1 MVTMTPKTRSLRT
14 IVVWAA
20 LSAWSAAAS
29 GDEPL
34 KPGSPQASRRDD
46 EQLAVAAAGVKQII
60 AHRGSSVDRPENT
73 LASTLRAIE
82 AGATAVEV
90 DVRTTRDGHLV
101 LSHDATLDRTTD
113 GTGPIGEKTLE
124 EIRRL
129 DAGSWFDKRYA
140 AERMPTLNE
149 VLAICRGKIDVL
161 LDLKET
167 GDDYARRVADVVKK
181 YGEPSRTIVG
191 VRSVE
196 QAELFRKL
204 LPQARRI
211 GLIATPAEIERYAA
225 TGVESIRL
233 WPKWLTNDTL
243 IERVRKAGVGLHLN
257 GETGTAEEL
266 SMLLKHRPDSVSGD
280 DPARIVATLRQLR
293 RPSPNVPD

>member
-1 MVTMTPKTRSLRT
+1 MHARILFSS
-14 IVVWAA
+14 AA
-20 LSAWSAAAS
+20 LFSLFLAADSIRAEVPQGVAS
-29 GDEPL
+29 R
-34 KPGSPQASRRDD
+34 PGSRPTDTANA
-46 EQLAVAAAGVKQII
+46 EQIAVAAAGIKQII

-73 LASTLRAIE
+73 LTSTLRAIE

-90 DVRTTRDGHLV
+90 DVRATHDGRLV

-113 GTGPIGEKTLE
+113 GTGLISEKTLE

-140 AERMPTLNE
+140 GERMPTLDE
-149 VLAICRGKIDVL
+149 VLAVCRSKIDVL

-167 GDDYARRVADVVKK
+167 GDDYARRVVEVVKK
-181 YGEPSRTIVG
+181 HGEPARTIVG

-211 GLIATPAEIERYAA
+211 GLIATPADIERFAA
-225 TGVESIRL
+225 TRVEWIRL
-233 WPKWLTNDTL
+233 WPKWLADDML
-243 IERVRKAGVGLHLN
+243 VERVRKAGAGLHLN
-257 GETGTAEEL
+257 GETGTPEEL

-280 DPARIVATLRQLR
+280 DPARIVAILKQLKL
-293 RPSPNVPD
+293 PPAAVPN

>member
-1 MVTMTPKTRSLRT
+1 MATTTRSLC
-14 IVVWAA
+14 IVAVWAA
-20 LSAWSAAAS
+20 VSASCAAAS

-34 KPGSPQASRRDD
+34 KPGSPQASQRDAD
-46 EQLAVAAAGVKQII
+46 QLAVAAAGVKQII

-82 AGATAVEV
+82 AEATAVEV
-90 DVRTTRDGHLV
+90 DVRTTRDGYLV

-113 GTGPIGEKTLE
+113 GTGPIGEKTQE

-140 AERMPTLNE
+140 TERVPTLDE

-181 YGEPSRTIVG
+181 HGEPSRTIVG

-196 QAELFRKL
+196 QAEQFRKL

-233 WPKWLTNDTL
+233 WPKWLTDGTL
-243 IERVRKAGVGLHLN
+243 VERVRKAGVGLHLN
-257 GETGTAEEL
+257 GETGTPEEL
-266 SMLLKHRPDSVSGD
+266 SVLLKHRPDSVSGD
-280 DPARIVATLRQLR
+280 DPARIVATLKQLK
-293 RPSPNVPD
+293 RPVAAVPD

>member
-1 MVTMTPKTRSLRT
+1 MHARILSSLVSLCTLSFAADSIRAEVVNRERSQQ
-14 IVVWAA
+14 
-20 LSAWSAAAS
+20 
-29 GDEPL
+29 
-34 KPGSPQASRRDD
+34 GSPQADKANA

-90 DVRTTRDGHLV
+90 DVRTTRDGRLV
-101 LSHDATLDRTTD
+101 LSHDPTLDRTTD

-140 AERMPTLNE
+140 AERIPTLDE
-149 VLAICRGKIDVL
+149 VLGVCRGKIDVL

-167 GDDYARRVADVVKK
+167 GGDYARRVVDVVKK
-181 YGEPSRTIVG
+181 HGEPNRTIVG

-196 QAELFRKL
+196 QSELFRIL

-211 GLIATPAEIERYAA
+211 GLIATPTDIERYVA
-225 TGVESIRL
+225 TGVEWIRL
-233 WPKWLTNDTL
+233 WPKWLTDDTL
-243 IERVRKAGVGLHLN
+243 VERVRKAGVRLHLN
-257 GETGTAEEL
+257 GETGTPEEL
-266 SMLLKHRPDSVSGD
+266 SVLLKHRPDSVSGD
-280 DPARIVATLRQLR
+280 DPARIVATLKQLR
-293 RPSPNVPD
+293 RPSQVMPD

>member
-1 MVTMTPKTRSLRT
+1 MSSTTRSLHSV
-14 IVVWAA
+14 VVWAA
-20 LSAWSAAAS
+20 LSAWCAAAS

-34 KPGSPQASRRDD
+34 KPKSPLADRTST

-90 DVRTTRDGHLV
+90 DVRTTRDGQLV

-140 AERMPTLNE
+140 AERMPTLDA
-149 VLAICRGKIDVL
+149 VLAVCRGKIDVL
-161 LDLKET
+161 LDLKES

-181 YGEPSRTIVG
+181 HGEPNRTIVG

-233 WPKWLTNDTL
+233 WPKWLTDDTL
-243 IERVRKAGVGLHLN
+243 VERVRKAGVGLHLN
-257 GETGTAEEL
+257 GETGTPEEL

-280 DPARIVATLRQLR
+280 DPARIVVTLKQLR
-293 RPSPNVPD
+293 RPFAAVPD